1 MSLSNKIKIIPR
13 KLISDRRGWFLKVI
27 DGKEDNLP
35 RHTGEI
41 YFTSALPGQA
51 KGGHYH
57 LRAVEWFTLISGTCD
72 LYLVD
77 IESGEEMVISL
88 SSSNPVTVYVPNM
101 IAHNFVNTG
110 LGEYLLVAYTDVL
123 YDSVD
128 TIPYDF
134 NS

>member
-1 MSLSNKIKIIPR
+1 MPLSDKIKIIPR
-13 KLISDRRGWFLKVI
+13 KFISDSRGWFLKVI

-35 RHTGEI
+35 KHTGEI
-41 YFTSALPGQA
+41 YFTNALPGQA

-57 LRAVEWFTLISGTCD
+57 LRATEWFTLITGICD

-77 IESGEEMVISL
+77 IESGEKMTISL
-88 SSSNPVTVYVPNM
+88 SSSEPLTVYVPSR

-110 LGEYLLVAYTDVL
+110 AGEYLLVAYSDVL
-123 YDSVD
+123 YDPTD
-128 TIPYDF
+128 TIQYDF